1 MNEMLRTGLHKC
13 IRQYAME
20 IHMPTPLYNQQS
32 MDRSN
37 DIFNIL
43 ITLEKSGYRLYE
55 TVDNVRSLQY
65 YHPEQ
70 NQLTLKKQQFNGEWV
85 VALWETHFINTD
97 VTGTCR
103 KYLH

>member
-1 MNEMLRTGLHKC
+1 MHEMLNTGLHKC

-20 IHMPTPLYNQQS
+20 IHMPNPLYSQKS
-32 MDRSN
+32 MRRAK
-37 DIFNIL
+37 DIFHIL
-43 ITLEKSGYRLYE
+43 KSLEKSGYRLYE

-70 NQLTLKKQQFNGEWV
+70 NQLTVKKQQFDGKFSA
-85 VALWETHFINTD
+85 ALWETHFINTD

-103 KYLH
+103 KYLQ

>member
-1 MNEMLRTGLHKC
+1 MHEMLNTGLHKC
-13 IRQYAME
+13 VRQYAME
-20 IHMPTPLYNQQS
+20 IHMPNPLHDAQS
-32 MDRSN
+32 MNRCR
-37 DIFNIL
+37 DISAML
-43 ITLEKSGYRLYE
+43 KTMEKSGYRLYA

-70 NQLTLKKQQFNGEWV
+70 NQMSVKRSQFNGDWSI
-85 VALWETHFINTD
+85 ALWETHFINKN